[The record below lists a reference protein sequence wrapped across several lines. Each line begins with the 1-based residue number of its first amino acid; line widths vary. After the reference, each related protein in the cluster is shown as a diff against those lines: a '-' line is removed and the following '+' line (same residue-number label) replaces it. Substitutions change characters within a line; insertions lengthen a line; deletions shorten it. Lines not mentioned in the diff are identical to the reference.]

1 MPLMAK
7 AREGRAIGRRP
18 APAGQPPSAAHHPG
32 EPHAERRGD
41 EAGQAQARLGHRA
54 HRFQHPA
61 HGPGEE
67 GVGRPFQRE
76 RERQGGE
83 EIPQRGAAGAAP
95 SFGAGVPLI
104 EPKKR
109 KNSLSGGPT

>member
-1 MPLMAK
+1 MNA
-7 AREGRAIGRRP
+7 ARPRRGSP
-18 APAGQPPSAAHHPG
+18 RPTEAGSAACNPG
-32 EPHAERRGD
+32 EPDAERRGD
-41 EAGQAQARLGHRA
+41 ETGQTQARLRHRA
-54 HRFQHPA
+54 HRLQHPA

-67 GVGRPFQRE
+67 GVGRPFERE

-83 EIPQRGAAGAAP
+83 EVPQRGAAGAAAP
-95 SFGAGVPLI
+95 GFGVGAPVI